1 VKFPEKEFEVVYG
14 KLGAYDIKDG
24 ARWGFEEAR
33 KQMLAK
39 IKKKQQ
45 RIREYEINLEAVS
58 VLEGVKEPDIVDWK
72 TELKLTLEWLEG
84 ELKVDSASVEADA
97 VKEVGLK

>member
-24 ARWGFEEAR
+24 ARWGFEQAK

-39 IKKKQQ
+39 IK
-45 RIREYEINLEAVS
+45 EN
-58 VLEGVKEPDIVDWK
+58 
-72 TELKLTLEWLEG
+72 
-84 ELKVDSASVEADA
+84 VEALREPYYKQSRRNY
-97 VKEVGLK
+97 V